1 MADLPTR
8 QDIYGADMR
17 KMDRIGARVDK
28 TLERI
33 AKLEQR
39 FELLTAN
46 NAGFLTQTTEKKK
59 KWQKQKVNKC
69 KRMNWS
75 VLLTKKFVTH

>member
-1 MADLPTR
+1 RNTMVDLPTR

-46 NAGFLTQTTEKKK
+46 NAGFLTQTTDKKK
-59 KWQKQKVNKC
+59 NGK
-69 KRMNWS
+69 S
-75 VLLTKKFVTH
+75 KK

>member
-1 MADLPTR
+1 MADLPVR
-8 QDIYGADMR
+8 QEIYGADMR
-17 KMDRIGARVDK
+17 KMDRIGERVDK

-59 KWQKQKVNKC
+59 HG
-69 KRMNWS
+69 KR
-75 VLLTKKFVTH
+75 KK

>member
-1 MADLPTR
+1 
-8 QDIYGADMR
+8 MR

-59 KWQKQKVNKC
+59 NGK
-69 KRMNWS
+69 S
-75 VLLTKKFVTH
+75 KK